1 MTINQGTVSHL
12 MPAVMPPKRTGS
24 QKSGVPFLNLP
35 RFDMANIYFTLSLSA
50 QLKVRTSY
58 KARKTAIFVTLTA
71 IRDKIVMPLRVF
83 SV

>member
-1 MTINQGTVSHL
+1 
-12 MPAVMPPKRTGS
+12 
-24 QKSGVPFLNLP
+24 
-35 RFDMANIYFTLSLSA
+35 MANIYFTLSLSA

-83 SV
+83 SI